1 MKTKT
6 IYLTVRIDFE
16 YDERKTNC
24 DDAIITA
31 CELALNPNYRTISD
45 GTKLENVEIY
55 DKEVE
60 F

>member
-1 MKTKT
+1 MKAKT

-31 CELALNPNYRTISD
+31 CELTLNPNYNTICE
-45 GTKLENVEIY
+45 GTKLENVEICS
-55 DKEVE
+55 E
-60 F
+60 

>member
-1 MKTKT
+1 MKAKT
-6 IYLTVRIDFE
+6 IYLTVCIDFE

-24 DDAIITA
+24 DDAIISA
-31 CELALNPNYRTISD
+31 CELALNPNYNTISD
-45 GTKLENVEIY
+45 GTKLENVEIC